1 MTHKHTF
8 PLIACLLL
16 VLLLGGLVS
25 FPPATQAGPT
35 LPPRNTPTPAPAGGK
50 DHHQTDKP
58 AGAFIELEVPP
69 AWASAW
75 AVVQWRSAEGWREVD
90 GWRGSLPESGRWW
103 VHPKDFGTGPF
114 RWLVTPG
121 PGGPALGVS
130 EPFYLPAA
138 ANETLR
144 VTAAPGAP

>member
-8 PLIACLLL
+8 PLTFLLI

-25 FPPATQAGPT
+25 FPPATQAGST
-35 LPPRNTPTPAPAGGK
+35 LPPRNTPTPTPDEGK
-50 DHHQTDKP
+50 DHQKDKP
-58 AGAFIELEVPP
+58 AGATIELEVPP

-75 AVVQWRSAEGWREVD
+75 AVVQWRSAEGWHKVE

-103 VHPKDFGTGPF
+103 VAAKDFGAGPF
-114 RWLVTPG
+114 RWLVTQG

-130 EPFYLPAA
+130 EPFYLPQFP
-138 ANETLR
+138 NETRQVR
-144 VTAAPGAP
+144 VGVK